1 MRTDKHER
9 DALDCQAPSPGRRC
23 DRYSDMPTI
32 LERLDS
38 TPLTVLHALAALLCA
53 VGFGIDLM
61 EISIGNA
68 LSAVFSAPPYA
79 LPPRSLAW
87 LLSSVYVG
95 AVIGAPL
102 LGWMADRRG
111 VRRAL
116 MVTLLWLGLTSSLAA
131 VSADPQWLAVFR
143 FLSGVALGAYPPLM
157 IAYLTSIAPP
167 RYRGLVIFWVCGA
180 AYLAPPAAVFAI
192 RWLTPIHPFGI
203 EGWRWPFALAGVAA
217 LVVGVVFSRIP
228 ESARWLLTMGRGE
241 AAEGVCSRFEGSR
254 PLWGRTSRDAP
265 RTAGVGAEDSAGGR
279 ARAVE
284 FAVAHDNASGELGLG
299 RDDSSGEPAVAT
311 SGSAPGAQLKRHLAF
326 VAALYFSAPWAIAAF
341 PLLTGPILLAR
352 GYNLT
357 DTLLYIG
364 LATFGPAVSTFTVGP
379 LVDRIERRVSL
390 SLCCALMLLAVGIF
404 FALDGPVVL
413 TIAVVS
419 FSIGVGIYTAVLTM
433 YGAELFSTSSRARA
447 TSTAWAGNRIAS
459 VLVPFV
465 MLPLLHQ
472 AGSLAV
478 GAVISVVLIGT
489 IALIAFW
496 GPRGAA
502 ARAVE

>member
-1 MRTDKHER
+1 
-9 DALDCQAPSPGRRC
+9 
-23 DRYSDMPTI
+23 
-32 LERLDS
+32 
-38 TPLTVLHALAALLCA
+38 
-53 VGFGIDLM
+53 
-61 EISIGNA
+61 
-68 LSAVFSAPPYA
+68 
-79 LPPRSLAW
+79 
-87 LLSSVYVG
+87 
-95 AVIGAPL
+95 
-102 LGWMADRRG
+102 
-111 VRRAL
+111 
-116 MVTLLWLGLTSSLAA
+116 
-131 VSADPQWLAVFR
+131 
-143 FLSGVALGAYPPLM
+143 
-157 IAYLTSIAPP
+157 
-167 RYRGLVIFWVCGA
+167 
-180 AYLAPPAAVFAI
+180 
-192 RWLTPIHPFGI
+192 
-203 EGWRWPFALAGVAA
+203 
-217 LVVGVVFSRIP
+217 
-228 ESARWLLTMGRGE
+228 
-241 AAEGVCSRFEGSR
+241 
-254 PLWGRTSRDAP
+254 
-265 RTAGVGAEDSAGGR
+265 
-279 ARAVE
+279 
-284 FAVAHDNASGELGLG
+284 
-299 RDDSSGEPAVAT
+299 
-311 SGSAPGAQLKRHLAF
+311 

-341 PLLTGPILLAR
+341 PFLTGPILLAR